1 MSGEEIRFNFAKYD
15 VGGKGAKA
23 GDGKLTG
30 EEVEKAKAD
39 GWNVWDGMPK
49 AGKENQEPPRL
60 DAQQSLFKFNKIPP
74 VKMPTVEDKSNDTAF
89 DITSQIDKSNDKA
102 FDTSNHLSKE
112 QLDEQLSKINGKK
125 LMEDFINKY
134 GQ

>member
-30 EEVEKAKAD
+30 EEVQKAKAD

-60 DAQQSLFKFNKIPP
+60 NTQQPLLTFKKMPP
-74 VKMPTVEDKSNDTAF
+74 VKMPTIPDKSSDFSF
-89 DITSQIDKSNDKA
+89 DIPHQIDKSNDKA
-102 FDTSNHLSKE
+102 FDITNSLSSE
-112 QLDEQLSKINGKK
+112 QLNEQLSKINGKQ
-125 LMEDFINKY
+125 LIEDFQNKY
-134 GQ
+134 GK